1 MQRKG
6 QFTGIEEMV
15 VSSSREVKNELA
27 STKFQKRFFIKI
39 ELLLTVLSKF
49 EQEAAFKDSVL

>member
-1 MQRKG
+1 
-6 QFTGIEEMV
+6 MV

-27 STKFQKRFFIKI
+27 SAKFQKRFFIKI

-49 EQEAAFKDSVL
+49 E

>member
-1 MQRKG
+1 
-6 QFTGIEEMV
+6 MV
-15 VSSSREVKNELA
+15 VLSSREVKNELA

-49 EQEAAFKDSVL
+49 E